1 VESYGKAQGWI
12 GAGIRRKEDGR
23 LLTGRGQYVD
33 DVQLPDMLH
42 LAVLRSPHAH
52 ARIRRVDLAAARA
65 RPGVVA
71 VVDGATVRD
80 RLGSLPTGQRKQ
92 SEAARIIAVDPTIVP
107 LIRMETQPLLAVE
120 KARFVGEGVAAVLAD
135 SRYAAEDAAEQIVVD
150 YEPLPPVTDAAA
162 ASQPDAPRV
171 HDEFEDNI
179 SLRLQVRAGAPD
191 AVDAAFAAA
200 DRVVRRRFRMQRI
213 TGIPIE
219 TRGVVA
225 RPEPDGGLTVWAAS
239 QSVHMTRDAIA
250 QALQMEPARIRV
262 IARDVGGG
270 FGIKSGV
277 YPEVIL
283 AAWLAR
289 EHGRP
294 VKWIE
299 DRTEHLRTATQT
311 RDQVHDIALA
321 LRADGTILGLRDR
334 FTVDGGAYN
343 PLGLGQPHNTASHL
357 VGPYRI
363 PAADIEGTVYYTNK
377 AHFAPYRGAGRP
389 EAVFAMDRLLDV
401 AARELGLDPAE
412 LRRRNLVTPA
422 EMPYDTGIM
431 ARDGHHHVYDSG
443 DYPACLAKALELV
456 GYGAL
461 RREQPALWARG
472 VYRGVGLSA
481 YVESTGSGPFEG
493 AVVGL
498 DADGHVWVYTGACS
512 QGQGM
517 ETVFA
522 QVCAEQLG
530 VSVDQV
536 TVVPG
541 DTAGI
546 ARGQGTRASRS
557 TVTAGAAIAQASQ
570 TVGERLRE
578 LAAALLEASPA
589 DLEVRGA
596 AVQVRGVPDRAVPLA
611 AVVAR
616 AADLTPPPPLP
627 SQGRGAPAE
636 PTDSAAPSRTGRGE
650 AQRSQPPAPPS
661 MREGEADRRS
671 QLPAPPFPDREGGP
685 GGLGSPILP
694 IRAEHYFEPP
704 AFTYANAVQAAL
716 VEVDVET
723 GQVALLK
730 LVVVHDSGR
739 IINPVLA
746 DGQVCGGVAQGIGN
760 ALMEEVV
767 YDENGQL
774 VTASLMDYLVPTACD
789 VPPIA
794 LGHFESPT
802 PRNPLGFKGLGEGGA
817 IAPPAAI
824 ANAVEDALRPFGV
837 EVAATPLTPER
848 VLALIEVAGQ
858 RLALSR

>member
-1 VESYGKAQGWI
+1 VEGYGKAQGWI
-12 GAGIRRKEDGR
+12 GASIRRKEDGR
-23 LLTGRGQYVD
+23 LLTGTGCYVD
-33 DVQLPDMLH
+33 DVNLPDMLH
-42 LAVLRSPHAH
+42 LTIVRSPHAH
-52 ARIRRVDLAAARA
+52 ARLRGVDLAPALAC
-65 RPGVVA
+65 PGVVA

-80 RLGSLPTGQRKQ
+80 RLGPLPTGQRKQ
-92 SEAARIIAVDPTIVP
+92 AEAARVVAIDPEVMP
-107 LIRMETQPLLAVE
+107 LLRMEVQPLLAVDV
-120 KARFVGEGVAAVLAD
+120 ARFVGEGVALVLAE
-135 SRYAAEDAAEQIVVD
+135 SRYVAEDAAEQVVVE
-150 YEPLPPVTDAAA
+150 YEPRPVVTNVAA

-171 HDEFEDNI
+171 HDEFEDNV
-179 SLRLQVRAGAPD
+179 SLRLHVRAGDVGA
-191 AVDAAFAAA
+191 ADAAFAAA
-200 DRVVRRRFRMQRI
+200 DRVVRGRYRMQRI

-250 QALQMEPARIRV
+250 QGLGIEPARIRV

-277 YPEVIL
+277 YPEVVL
-283 AAWLAR
+283 VAWLAR
-289 EHGRP
+289 EYGRP
-294 VKWIE
+294 VKWTE

-311 RDQVHDIALA
+311 RDQVHEIELA
-321 LRADGTILGLRDR
+321 LRADGTILGLRDH

-357 VGPYRI
+357 VGPYRV
-363 PAADIEGTVYYTNK
+363 PAMDVHGAVYFTNK

-389 EAVFAMDRLLDV
+389 EAVFAMDRLLDT
-401 AARELGLDPAE
+401 AARALALDPAD
-412 LRRRNLVTPA
+412 LRRRNLVTAA

-431 ARDGHHHVYDSG
+431 ARDGKNHVYDSG
-443 DYPACLAKALELV
+443 DYLACFEKALALV
-456 GYGAL
+456 GYDAL

-481 YVESTGSGPFEG
+481 YVESTGSGPYEG

-530 VSVDQV
+530 VGVDQV

-557 TVTAGAAIAQASQ
+557 TVTASSAIAHAAD
-570 TVGERLRE
+570 TVSARLRD
-578 LAAALLEASPA
+578 LAADLLEASPA

-611 AVVAR
+611 QLVAR
-616 AADLTPPPPLP
+616 AGEPTPPAPLP
-627 SQGRGAPAE
+627 LWEG
-636 PTDSAAPSRTGRGE
+636 GE
-650 AQRSQPPAPPS
+650 DAVVKPPAPPF
-661 MREGEADRRS
+661 
-671 QLPAPPFPDREGGP
+671 LHREGGL
-685 GGLGSPILP
+685 GGLGFPLLP
-694 IRAEHYFEPP
+694 IRAEHYYEPP
-704 AFTYANAVQAAL
+704 AFTFANAVQAAL

-739 IINPVLA
+739 VINPLLA

-774 VTASLMDYLVPTACD
+774 LTASLMDYLVPTACD
-789 VPPIA
+789 MPPIA

-802 PRNPLGFKGLGEGGA
+802 PRNPLGLKGLGEGGA

-824 ANAVEDALRPFGV
+824 ANAVEDALRPLGV
-837 EVAATPLTPER
+837 EVTATPLTPER
-848 VLALIEVAGQ
+848 VLAMIEAA
-858 RLALSR
+858 RTAR

>member
-12 GAGIRRKEDGR
+12 GSSIRRKEDGR
-23 LLTGRGQYVD
+23 LLTGRGCYVD

-42 LAVLRSPHAH
+42 LAVVRSPHAH
-52 ARIRRVDLAAARA
+52 ARLRHVDVTPARA

-71 VVDGATVRD
+71 AFDGATVRE
-80 RLGSLPTGQRKQ
+80 RLGPLPSGQRKQ
-92 SEAARIIAVDPTIVP
+92 SELARVAAIDPTLAP
-107 LIRMETQPLLAVE
+107 LLRMETQPLLAVD
-120 KARFVGEGVAAVLAD
+120 KTRFVGEGVAVVLAD
-135 SRYAAEDAAEQIVVD
+135 SRYAAEDAAEQVVVD
-150 YEPLPPVTDAAA
+150 YEPLAPVTDAAA

-171 HDEFEDNI
+171 HDEFDDNV
-179 SLRLQVRAGAPD
+179 SLRLHLRAGD
-191 AVDAAFAAA
+191 AAAAFAGA

-225 RPEPDGGLTVWAAS
+225 RPEPDGSLTVWAAS
-239 QSVHMTRDAIA
+239 QSVHASRDAIA
-250 QALQMEPARIRV
+250 QSLQMDPARVRV

-277 YPEVIL
+277 YAEVVL
-283 AAWLAR
+283 VAWLAR
-289 EHGRP
+289 ELGRP

-299 DRTEHLRTATQT
+299 DRTEHLQSATQT
-311 RDQVHDIALA
+311 RDQVHDIELA

-343 PLGLGQPHNTASHL
+343 PLGLGQPYNSASHL
-357 VGPYRI
+357 VGPYRV
-363 PAADIEGTVYYTNK
+363 PAVDVEGTVYFTNK
-377 AHFAPYRGAGRP
+377 SHFAPYRGAGRP
-389 EAVFAMDRLLDV
+389 EAVFAMDRLLDA

-412 LRRRNLVTPA
+412 LRRRNLVTAA

-431 ARDGHHHVYDSG
+431 ARDGQHQVYDSG
-443 DYPACLAKALELV
+443 DYPACFEKALELV
-456 GYGAL
+456 GYDAV

-481 YVESTGSGPFEG
+481 YVESTGSGPYEG

-530 VSVDQV
+530 VGVDQV

-557 TVTAGAAIAQASQ
+557 TVTAGAAITHASR
-570 TVGERLRE
+570 TVAERLRE
-578 LAAALLEASPA
+578 LAAELLEASPA

-596 AVQVRGVPDRAVPLA
+596 VVQVRGVPDRAVPLA
-611 AVVAR
+611 QVVAR
-616 AADLTPPPPLP
+616 VGDLTPPPPLP
-627 SQGRGAPAE
+627 AERRGERDGA
-636 PTDSAAPSRTGRGE
+636 DAAPSSST
-650 AQRSQPPAPPS
+650 P
-661 MREGEADRRS
+661 
-671 QLPAPPFPDREGGP
+671 LPASEGGA
-685 GGLGSPILP
+685 GGVGRPLP
-694 IRAEHYFEPP
+694 IRVEHYYEPP
-704 AFTYANAVQAAL
+704 AFTYANAVQASL

-723 GQVALLK
+723 GRVALLK
-730 LVVVHDSGR
+730 QVVVHDSGR
-739 IINPVLA
+739 VINPLLA

-774 VTASLMDYLVPTACD
+774 LTGSLMDYIVPTACD

-794 LGHFESPT
+794 LGHFESLSPH
-802 PRNPLGFKGLGEGGA
+802 NPLGFKGLGEGGA
-817 IAPPAAI
+817 IAPPASI
-824 ANAVEDALRPFGV
+824 SNAVEDALRPFGV
-837 EVAATPLTPER
+837 EVTATPLSPER
-848 VLALIEVAGQ
+848 VRAMIDAARAGSGTG
-858 RLALSR
+858 AGAASS

>member
-12 GAGIRRKEDGR
+12 GTSIRRKEDGR

-33 DVQLPDMLH
+33 DVQLPGMLH

-52 ARIRRVDLAAARA
+52 ARIRGVDLVAARA

-71 VVDGATVRD
+71 VVDGATAGD
-80 RLGSLPTGQRKQ
+80 RLGPLPTGQRKAA
-92 SEAARIIAVDPTIVP
+92 EAARVVAINPEVMP
-107 LIRMETQPLLAVE
+107 LLRMEAQPLLAVD
-120 KARFVGEGVAAVLAD
+120 KVRFVGEGVAVVLAE
-135 SRYAAEDAAEQIVVD
+135 SRYAAEDAAEHIVVD
-150 YEPLPPVTDAAA
+150 YEPLQAVTDAEA

-171 HDEFEDNI
+171 HDEFEDNV
-179 SLRLQVRAGAPD
+179 SLRLHVWAG
-191 AVDAAFAAA
+191 DAAAVAAVFAGA
-200 DRVVRRRFRMQRI
+200 DRVVRGHYRMQRI

-225 RPEPDGGLTVWAAS
+225 RPEADGGLTVWAAS
-239 QSVHMTRDAIA
+239 QSVHMSREAIA
-250 QALQMEPARIRV
+250 QGLGMEAGRIRV

-277 YPEVIL
+277 YAEVVL
-283 AAWLAR
+283 AAWLAL

-294 VKWIE
+294 VKWTE
-299 DRTEHLRTATQT
+299 DRTEHLLCATQT
-311 RDQVHDIALA
+311 RDQVHDIELA
-321 LRADGTILGLRDR
+321 VAADGTILGLRDH

-357 VGPYRI
+357 VGPYRV
-363 PAADIEGTVYYTNK
+363 PAADIHGTVYFTNK
-377 AHFAPYRGAGRP
+377 THFAPYRGAGRP
-389 EAVFAMDRLLDV
+389 EAVFAMDRLLDA

-412 LRRRNLVTPA
+412 LRRRNLVTAA

-431 ARDGHHHVYDSG
+431 ARDGKNHVYDSG
-443 DYPACLAKALELV
+443 DYPACFEKALDLV
-456 GYGAL
+456 GYDAL
-461 RREQPALWARG
+461 RREQPGLWARG
-472 VYRGVGLSA
+472 IYRGVGLSA
-481 YVESTGSGPFEG
+481 YVESTGSGPYEG

-498 DADGHVWVYTGACS
+498 DTDGHVWVYTGACS

-530 VSVDQV
+530 VGVDQV

-557 TVTAGAAIAQASQ
+557 TVTASSAIAHASD
-570 TVGERLRE
+570 TVSARLRE
-578 LAAALLEASPA
+578 LAADLLEASPA

-611 AVVAR
+611 AVVGR
-616 AADLTPPPPLP
+616 AEDLTPPAPLP
-627 SQGRGAPAE
+627 SKGRGGPAE
-636 PTDSAAPSRTGRGE
+636 PGRAEPGGPRPLMGEGGVGGRGL
-650 AQRSQPPAPPS
+650 RP
-661 MREGEADRRS
+661 
-671 QLPAPPFPDREGGP
+671 
-685 GGLGSPILP
+685 LP
-694 IRAEHYFEPP
+694 IRAEHYWEPP
-704 AFTYANAVQAAL
+704 GFTYANAVQAAL

-723 GQVALLK
+723 GHVALLK

-739 IINPVLA
+739 VINPVLA

-774 VTASLMDYLVPTACD
+774 LTGSLMDYLVPTACD

-802 PRNPLGFKGLGEGGA
+802 PRNPLGLKGLGEGGA

-824 ANAVEDALRPFGV
+824 ANAVEDALRPLGV
-837 EVAATPLTPER
+837 QVTATPLAPQR
-848 VLALIEVAGQ
+848 VLALIEAARAGTG
-858 RLALSR
+858 R